1 MTKKVRF
8 HVSPAP
14 SVSLRILFSRDSRF
28 SLSPSLPLPLSS
40 HKKRHLVQTIT
51 PVPGAIGH
59 QQRVKAAAI
68 TNSDSLIP
76 FIPSRAPSSSFHHS
90 FPHRPPA
97 FLPLFLSFSL
107 FGPSFVS
114 LARSLVLRR
123 RSPAP
128 FTFARYSRKSNFVT
142 RAGSIRARIPSSI
155 PGKLH
160 VGRHRRLERRF
171 PLSSAPLPS
180 TIPTVL
186 YRILDV
192 HLHPAINPFRV
203 K

>member
-1 MTKKVRF
+1 MRF

-14 SVSLRILFSRDSRF
+14 SVSLRIFFPATLFLSV
-28 SLSPSLPLPLSS
+28 SLSLFFSPLTRRDIWCRPLPQSRVPSAISS
-40 HKKRHLVQTIT
+40 ALKPLQLQTPTVSSPLFHLALLR
-51 PVPGAIGH
+51 P
-59 QQRVKAAAI
+59 
-68 TNSDSLIP
+68 P
-76 FIPSRAPSSSFHHS
+76 FTARSHIA
-90 FPHRPPA
+90 PA

-114 LARSLVLRR
+114 LAHSLVPHR

-142 RAGSIRARIPSSI
+142 RTGSIRARIPSSI

-160 VGRHRRLERRF
+160 VGWHRRLERRF

-180 TIPTVL
+180 TIPTIL
-186 YRILDV
+186 YHILDV
-192 HLHPAINPFRV
+192 HLHPAINPFRA